1 MSQRL
6 PRRPNLSHLKKQAKD
21 VLRICRHRNPPWRL
35 ADAQHAVARGY
46 GFQTWRDLKLHVE
59 SVTEPPAP
67 IASRDSRTE
76 EEMITG
82 NSGGRP
88 LKTAAEDHRSLTG
101 HPIVGTWIARS
112 PVRSVDHPQ
121 APMVEVVTAF
131 DLSDDLLTLTHIEA
145 DPAGHESAMKMAFPV
160 DGQDHPVEFRDDL
173 VLRATWTDNRA
184 LEIIARHGELIVFQA
199 KYEMSAD
206 GRSLVVSTAEQLTVF
221 ERV

>member
-6 PRRPNLSHLKKQAKD
+6 PPRPNLAHLKKQAKD
-21 VLRICRHRNPPWRL
+21 VLRICKHRRPAWRL
-35 ADAQHAVARGY
+35 ADAQHALARGY
-46 GFQTWRDLKLHVE
+46 GFQSWRDLKLHVE
-59 SVTEPPAP
+59 SVSEQSATVAAS
-67 IASRDSRTE
+67 ASRTDE
-76 EEMITG
+76 EITAG
-82 NSGGRP
+82 NSGGRA
-88 LKTAAEDHRSLTG
+88 LKTTVEDHRSLSN

-121 APMVEVVTAF
+121 VPMVEVVTAF

-145 DPAGHESAMKMAFPV
+145 DPEGHESAMKMAFPV
-160 DGQDHPVEFRDDL
+160 DGQDHPVRFRDDL
-173 VLRATWTDNRA
+173 MLRATWTDNRA